1 MVFFI
6 FQKASCVVADGRK
19 RERPWRRQPLL
30 PAFRGAWPPLGNKS
44 HQVNVAVLSPE
55 SSWRLAVL
63 TLFWKKSGQGSVG
76 ARSPD
81 GTVSCGQVGEVV
93 TQVRSLEQPWKNYP
107 EEGTWD
113 FGVFTAKG

>member
-6 FQKASCVVADGRK
+6 FQKASCSVADG
-19 RERPWRRQPLL
+19 ESENAPGDVNLYFL
-30 PAFRGAWPPLGNKS
+30 PSEGPGPAWKQS

-76 ARSPD
+76 AKSPD
-81 GTVSCGQVGEVV
+81 GTVICGQVGEVV
-93 TQVRSLEQPWKNYP
+93 MQVRSLEQPWKNYQ
-107 EEGTWD
+107 EEGAWD
-113 FGVFTAKG
+113 FGAFTAKG